1 MAVQMW
7 PSTTQSSITNI
18 TLLLLSMISS
28 SSVDKCSFKL
38 LIVSKALTLPVLK
51 VGFSPSKNL
60 MKAFLKLQKVI
71 FVSF

>member
-1 MAVQMW
+1 
-7 PSTTQSSITNI
+7 
-18 TLLLLSMISS
+18 MISS